1 MKPIKGNKKIEAL
14 FNSGKRCSSSFF
26 HCIFELDDSSE
37 SGYVVSVPKKNFP
50 RAVDR
55 NKVKRLVREIL
66 RKNADA
72 FGDFGTGKFMFIY
85 SSNMIASFLDIEK
98 DFKSLL
104 KKIF

>member
-1 MKPIKGNKKIEAL
+1 MRLCFVQEKDAL
-14 FNSGKRCSSSFF
+14 LVFF
-26 HCIFELDDSSE
+26 IAFLNLDDSTE

-55 NKVKRLVREIL
+55 NKLKRLVREVL
-66 RKNADA
+66 RKNIDV
-72 FGDFGTGKFMFIY
+72 FGGIGVGKFMFIY
-85 SSNMIASFLDIEK
+85 STNKIESFLDIEK